1 MATCQSCGLEIGR
14 DCFNQQECA
23 EITRAMCNDFVHL
36 QDTVQHLRELCSR
49 RYAAIEAILEALQD
63 RYDGAPDSTTLW
75 MGQHIDDLKAA
86 IGEA

>member
-1 MATCQSCGLEIGR
+1 MS
-14 DCFNQQECA
+14 A
-23 EITRAMCNDFVHL
+23 EAQANALCDL
-36 QDTVQHLRELCSR
+36 LRETGKIVLKR
-49 RYAAIEAILEALQD
+49 VQLEDENIKLRATMQAILEALQD